1 MTNKISSDDYHLH
14 SIFSDGVLSPQKLI
28 EIAASL
34 HIKTLALTDHDTM
47 EALPDFYKAAEKKG
61 IKVIAG
67 MEVSSAWRSSNIH
80 ILAYWQDYQQLD
92 DSDREKITAFISM
105 QKSMRMHRAKIIANE
120 LTKLDYKIDFEKI
133 CTYASPSVPTRPHF
147 ARYLIEKGYFTDFNE
162 VFKKLLGSGKAGDV
176 NITWLPMQEVVITL
190 KDLGAKISLAHPYA
204 YNLSLGA
211 LKQLFKDFK
220 QAGGMAL
227 EVVNS
232 MQDIAKTKALE
243 NYCKEFN
250 FKMTWGSDFH
260 TPQKSQL
267 GKISPLPKKINPL
280 LN

>member
-1 MTNKISSDDYHLH
+1 MKKIISSDYHTH
-14 SIFSDGVLSPQKLI
+14 SNFSDGVLTPQELLDIASSINI
-28 EIAASL
+28 EN
-34 HIKTLALTDHDTM
+34 LALTDHDTM
-47 EALPDFYKAAEKKG
+47 DAIPIFFKIAKEKN
-61 IKVIAG
+61 INAIAG
-67 MEVSSAWRSSNIH
+67 MEVSSVWRYSNIH
-80 ILAYWQDYQQLD
+80 ILAYWQNYESLTSLQL
-92 DSDREKITAFISM
+92 SKIADFIEG
-105 QKSMRMHRAKIIANE
+105 QKSMRMQRAKMIVKVLEESGFEINFDHICE
-120 LTKLDYKIDFEKI
+120 LAK
-133 CTYASPSVPTRPHF
+133 PSIPTRPHF
-147 ARYLIEKGYFTDFNE
+147 ARYLINKGYFTDFNE
-162 VFKKLLGSGKAGDV
+162 VFKKILGKGRAGDI
-176 NITWLPMQEVVITL
+176 NITWLPMQEVVIRL

-267 GKISPLPKKINPL
+267 GRISPLPKKTNPL